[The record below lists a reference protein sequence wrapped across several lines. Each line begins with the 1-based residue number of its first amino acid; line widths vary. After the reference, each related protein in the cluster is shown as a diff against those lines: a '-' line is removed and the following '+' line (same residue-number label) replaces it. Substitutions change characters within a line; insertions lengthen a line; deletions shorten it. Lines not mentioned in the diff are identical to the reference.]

1 MAEERA
7 VFREYIIAKQA
18 LWAGDSA
25 FALRRLEPLLEFPAD
40 RTTPESTVAY
50 RARELRKYLQ
60 ETGSEPAPDAFV
72 VETQLLRGL
81 FARTGERLFEMRAFL
96 LDVDRDKALLQ
107 QAHRLMVSKGE
118 QAAGDESSSPERKQW
133 ASAPSAGLR
142 RDRTATWTE
151 FREQAL
157 VEVGVSEF
165 ALVRVQLTWIGRRM
179 PDTLNPIREVF
190 EAVLKELDPEPDG
203 PEPGGGPEE
212 PEPGPRGSHAR

>member
-1 MAEERA
+1 M
-7 VFREYIIAKQA
+7 
-18 LWAGDSA
+18 
-25 FALRRLEPLLEFPAD
+25 
-40 RTTPESTVAY
+40 AY
-50 RARELRKYLQ
+50 RARELREYLQ

-133 ASAPSAGLR
+133 ALAPSADLR

-179 PDTLNPIREVF
+179 PDTLNPVREVF
-190 EAVLKELDPEPDG
+190 ETVLTELDPEPYE
-203 PEPGGGPEE
+203 PEPGGGPDE
-212 PEPGPRGSHAR
+212 PEPGRRDSPGR